1 MTHSNYDK
9 EINAL
14 SITLRKG
21 RVDETTEIVPGVFLD
36 VDKNKRP
43 LYLEILDASKQLGK
57 QAAEHA
63 FLKNV
68 SFAKTAALA

>member
-1 MTHSNYDK
+1 MQITYDK
-9 EINAL
+9 EIDAL

-21 RVDETTEIVPGVFLD
+21 KVDETTEIVPGVFLD
-36 VDKNKRP
+36 IDSKKRP
-43 LYLEILDASKQLGK
+43 LYLEILDASKQIGK

-68 SFAKTAALA
+68 GFAKTAALA